1 MEPCLLCGGLG
12 LLSFPGKRERGLQRY
27 QRYLGGAIQSHRN
40 SDRAD
45 AGIGVKRERTNLVGP
60 HYIFFPH
67 CRQVERRKQRDP
79 DLASV
84 RVPGELQVYWEFRRL
99 IRKIGFVRQQDNGF
113 ASGNAAQS
121 FCKVSR
127 SAEHVI
133 HAGEPEASAIALN
146 RGRLVFQYLDAD
158 GSECVGYVHRV
169 GIEIMVPH
177 DCPQAVRSG
186 HLAKD
191 VSAWFGGQCR
201 FCLVSEQR
209 HGNKIPS
216 QHDQVGMETVDQRTR
231 RMQRVHR
238 TIRVVVK
245 VAQESDGETV
255 KPFGPARQ
263 REILVHDARAI
274 WFQQE

>member
-12 LLSFPGKRERGLQRY
+12 LLSFPGSAREDFSVISVIS
-27 QRYLGGAIQSHRN
+27 GGN
-40 SDRAD
+40 SIAPELRRSQCRHWYK
-45 AGIGVKRERTNLVGP
+45 AGGDQPGRFPIT
-60 HYIFFPH
+60 YFFPIAGS
-67 CRQVERRKQRDP
+67 RAAEATDP

-84 RVPGELQVYWEFRRL
+84 RVPGELQVYWEFRASSA
-99 IRKIGFVRQQDNGF
+99 KSGSVRQQDT
-113 ASGNAAQS
+113 ASPAERRAKFLSGQ
-121 FCKVSR
+121 R